1 MYLIKEKKNE
11 EIKRIRT
18 KTYAEKTG
26 LTPNY
31 ISAVLNR
38 KLKCTEIGAKAIISV
53 CFDITFNNAEM
64 EELIEEYFEEE

>member
-38 KLKCTEIGAKAIISV
+38 KLKCTEVGAKSLLSV
-53 CFDITFNNAEM
+53 CFDITFNDKRM
-64 EELIEEYFEEE
+64 EELIEEYFKEE